1 MTGPSNHLMSARS
14 GDELTDT
21 EFGLAAL
28 MGSALRRRLGAIDAV
43 LWDICA
49 LAVEA
54 PASGHVCVQLGPDQL
69 RTTASA
75 PNSVV
80 ERPSEPA
87 ALGDGAPAVDP
98 YETVAPFVLD
108 DGGLYTRRFWEYER
122 QVAQTVLM
130 LAEQPQQP
138 LSTGHLADLDALF
151 GARTPGVPDD
161 QRAAAALG
169 LASDFAI
176 VAGGPGT
183 GKTRTIARMLAAL
196 LADADRSGRRIEIAL
211 AAPTGKAAA
220 RMTQSIRR
228 EVAANRDTP
237 LLGGDAGQ
245 RLAELE
251 AVTIHRLLG
260 SDRSNPYSAST
271 FRHNT
276 DHPLPADVLVVD
288 EASMVSMPLMAH
300 LLAAVRPA
308 AKVVFVG
315 DPYQLASVEA
325 GSVLS
330 DMIQPALDP
339 ARSMT
344 GPLADRIVVLRRS
357 HRFPDG
363 SSIARLAESIRT
375 GSVRDAETLLSSAS
389 GVSEP
394 RLSGSTPAATAWD
407 TSAPPVSK
415 SSAASTSRSSGQAG
429 IEIEWIRRDDAVQ
442 VEALIGVALQSALD
456 RAHAAMNGD
465 APTALAQLGAFNVL
479 CANRQGPGSV
489 AWWNA
494 TMADRIREADPRIE
508 TYTRWYAGRPV
519 LVTANDYVNHLSN
532 GDTGVVVAAPDGGLA
547 VAIADTDPVRLI
559 EPSRLDSVETMWS
572 MTIHKSQGSE
582 FDHVV
587 VSLPEP
593 PSVTLTREL
602 LYTAVTR
609 AKRKVTVLASPAALE
624 AAIATPVARISGLE
638 SRLWSET

>member
-1 MTGPSNHLMSARS
+1 MSQRTTPPENALP
-14 GDELTDT
+14 GGAELTP
-21 EFGLAAL
+21 EVGLAPLVRAAL
-28 MGSALRRRLGAIDAV
+28 GRRLGPIDDAI
-43 LWDICA
+43 WEPCA
-49 LAVEA
+49 LAVDA
-54 PASGHVCVQLGPDQL
+54 PGAGHVCVSLDDEQQRVL
-69 RTTASA
+69 ASA
-75 PNSVV
+75 DSTLIQFPV
-80 ERPSEPA
+80 RAAGFGQPA
-87 ALGDGAPAVDP
+87 GIRDPAPA
-98 YETVAPFVLD
+98 ETVAPFVLD
-108 DGGLYTRRFWEYER
+108 GGRLYTRRFWNYEL
-122 QVAQTVLM
+122 QVARAVRA
-130 LAEQPQQP
+130 LAERPQRTLAP
-138 LSTGHLADLDALF
+138 EHHADLDALF
-151 GARTPGVPDD
+151 GPPVPGVVDA

-228 EVAANRDTP
+228 EVSANRDTP

-271 FRHNT
+271 FRHNA
-276 DHPLPADVLVVD
+276 DHPLPADVLVID

-325 GSVLS
+325 GSVLA
-330 DMIQPALDP
+330 DMIQPALNPSDGQ
-339 ARSMT
+339 T
-344 GPLADRIVVLRRS
+344 GPLVDRIVVLRRS

-363 SSIARLAESIRT
+363 SSIARLAEAIRT
-375 GSVRDAETLLSSAS
+375 GSVRDAETLLAAAPTDSMPPSIS
-389 GVSEP
+389 GGEPGIDIEWVRTDEQP
-394 RLSGSTPAATAWD
+394 RLESLID
-407 TSAPPVSK
+407 V
-415 SSAASTSRSSGQAG
+415 
-429 IEIEWIRRDDAVQ
+429 AV
-442 VEALIGVALQSALD
+442 QSALAQA
-456 RAHAAMNGD
+456 RHAIRGD
-465 APTALAQLGAFNVL
+465 APAALAQLASLNVL

-494 TMADRIREADPRIE
+494 TMADRIREADPSIE
-508 TYTRWYAGRPV
+508 TYARWHAGRPI

-532 GDTGVVVAAPDGGLA
+532 GDTGVVVALPTGGVS
-547 VAIADTDPVRLI
+547 VAIADTDPIRLV
-559 EPSRLDSVETMWS
+559 EPSRLDSVDTMWA

-593 PSVTLTREL
+593 PSITLTREL

-609 AKRKVTVLASPAALE
+609 AKRTVTLLASPAALE

-638 SRLWSET
+638 SRLWSAG